1 MSYNNLIA
9 LLAELKEDAAL
20 LMVKLFIKAGDDPLR
35 IVEACR
41 KGMEIIGEKYETGEY
56 FEADLMMAGE
66 IFRKIMEILRPMIAA
81 EKVGH
86 VGKVVI
92 GTMQNDIHDIG
103 KNIVVFLLESLG
115 FEVHDLGVDILPE
128 RFVEKVREVKPQVV
142 GVSGLLTVAFE
153 SMKKTVEALKEAG
166 LRDKVKIIIGGNPV
180 NEKVARYVGS
190 DAFANSAPRG
200 INIIKKWVT
209 SIEP

>member
-1 MSYNNLIA
+1 
-9 LLAELKEDAAL
+9 
-20 LMVKLFIKAGDDPLR
+20 
-35 IVEACR
+35 
-41 KGMEIIGEKYETGEY
+41 
-56 FEADLMMAGE
+56 
-66 IFRKIMEILRPMIAA
+66 
-81 EKVGH
+81 
-86 VGKVVI
+86 
-92 GTMQNDIHDIG
+92 
-103 KNIVVFLLESLG
+103 
-115 FEVHDLGVDILPE
+115 
-128 RFVEKVREVKPQVV
+128 VEKVREVKPQVV

>member
-1 MSYNNLIA
+1 MSYNDLIA
-9 LLAELKEDAAL
+9 LLAELKEDTAL
-20 LMVKLFIKAGDDPLR
+20 LMVKRFIEAGDDPLK

-41 KGMEIIGEKYETGEY
+41 KGMEIVGEKYEAGEY
-56 FEADLMMAGE
+56 FEADLIMAGE
-66 IFRKIMEILRPMIAA
+66 IFRKIMEILRPMIAT

-92 GTMQNDIHDIG
+92 GTVQNDIHDIG

-115 FEVHDLGVDILPE
+115 FEVHDLGVDTPPE

-142 GVSGLLTVAFE
+142 GMSGLLTVAFE

-166 LRDKVKIIIGGNPV
+166 LRDEVKIIIGGSPV

-190 DAFANSAPRG
+190 DAFANSAPKG
-200 INIIKKWVT
+200 VNIIKKWVT